1 MSDVLLYNFLVYKYT
16 KYNIQIQYGL
26 GYKTLYE
33 DDVEMNPDQ
42 ELKPKLIIKE
52 PSRIL
57 LSLSRGGADA
67 TVVREFDLQ
76 SKTFGSTELD
86 DDKAFCLKE
95 FKNRVSW
102 KSRNVLLVGMQQ
114 IYVLFVYVY
123 VIIQAINYKI
133 TNVIM
138 TMKVRM

>member
-1 MSDVLLYNFLVYKYT
+1 MKIGSIKVCRMSDVLLYNFLVYKYT
-16 KYNIQIQYGL
+16 KYNIHIQCGL

-76 SKTFGSTELD
+76 SKTFGSTALD

-123 VIIQAINYKI
+123 MLLFKPLIIK
-133 TNVIM
+133 
-138 TMKVRM
+138 